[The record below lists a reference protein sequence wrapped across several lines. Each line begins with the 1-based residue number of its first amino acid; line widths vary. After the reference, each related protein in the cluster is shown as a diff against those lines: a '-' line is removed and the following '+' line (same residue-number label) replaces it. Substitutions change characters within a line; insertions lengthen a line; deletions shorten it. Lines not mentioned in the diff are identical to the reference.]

1 MIQSEELNKLVSEL
15 AEKYSIRVKE
25 ISLGTS
31 SFSPDE
37 LKELQH
43 IRKQLNLLFY
53 IRDNCLKVLEDLK
66 LLESYSLSSY

>member
-31 SFSPDE
+31 SFSSDE

-43 IRKQLNLLFY
+43 IRK
-53 IRDNCLKVLEDLK
+53 
-66 LLESYSLSSY
+66 

>member
-1 MIQSEELNKLVSEL
+1 MIQSEELNILVSEL

-25 ISLGTS
+25 ISLRTS
-31 SFSPDE
+31 SFSSDE

-66 LLESYSLSSY
+66 LLESYSLLSY